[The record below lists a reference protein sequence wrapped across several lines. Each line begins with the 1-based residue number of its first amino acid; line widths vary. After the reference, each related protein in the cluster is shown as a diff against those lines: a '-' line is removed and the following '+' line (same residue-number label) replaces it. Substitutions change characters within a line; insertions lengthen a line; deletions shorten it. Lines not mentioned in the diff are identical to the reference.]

1 MEINSK
7 TTQAKLIKFSPMMEH
22 KAFLKNKTFHVQK
35 HLGWYY
41 TVIYR
46 PNIISKNKTAN
57 KTANSPVKYLIK
69 NG

>member
-7 TTQAKLIKFSPMMEH
+7 TTQAKLIKFSPMMER
-22 KAFLKNKTFHVQK
+22 KAFLKNKTFQVQK

-46 PNIISKNKTAN
+46 PNIISKNKTAMYF
-57 KTANSPVKYLIK
+57 KHCPVKYLIK